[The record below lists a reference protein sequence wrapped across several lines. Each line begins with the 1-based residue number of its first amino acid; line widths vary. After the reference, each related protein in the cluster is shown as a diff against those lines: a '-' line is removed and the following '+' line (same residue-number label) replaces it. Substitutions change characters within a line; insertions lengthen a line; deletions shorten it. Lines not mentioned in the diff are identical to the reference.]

1 MNVLGLSFSDHE
13 ASAALVMDG
22 KLCAAIARE
31 RITRL
36 KRDGIR
42 WGGCRLDLSP
52 AIQYCLDTRGLQLDD
67 IDLIV
72 WSHTDHLP
80 PNEVYQLLATEGG
93 MDLCRRPL
101 MAIPHHFAHAC
112 GAYYSSPFYATPFQ
126 EAAVLVVDGA
136 GGPFGSLLKNCFGPE
151 PEMIRKGSVVV
162 QNLSPYEGEGS
173 RELESFYRF
182 DASGGEILR
191 KVIGHWCG
199 IGATYGHASKL
210 IFGDYLDAGKTMGLA
225 PYGRPYSKSLFFD
238 EVGTN
243 GFRAFTRST
252 SPERSALESQI
263 ERWRQ
268 LTGSS
273 NYKNELLTDFT
284 ASLQLETEEAL
295 ITHARWIHERT
306 GLTRLCFSGGVALN
320 CVANTR
326 LAEETGFE
334 EIFVPPC
341 PGDDG
346 ISIGCALFG
355 ASINGRVE
363 PVTNPAYLGHDYSHE
378 PEALEALGLKRCFN
392 EQDLFESVAQEL
404 ANGAVVA
411 WYEGGA
417 ELGPRALGHRSFLAD
432 PRRADLRDRLNA
444 KIKRRESFRPFAPV
458 VLKEFVP
465 DYFVESN
472 PSYFMSFVAEVR
484 NEKRDVIPAVT
495 HVDGSARYQVL
506 REQDNPTLFKLV
518 DSFRR
523 ITGVPMLLNTSF
535 NRAGEPL
542 VETPAEAARCVVAS
556 TADYL
561 VVDHIPYQNISSGGF
576 WRLPNLAAVVNDSSP
591 SQSRSADPSASP
603 Q

>member
-42 WGGCRLDLSP
+42 WGGNRLDLSP
-52 AIQYCLDTRGLQLDD
+52 AIQYCLDTRGLKLDD

-80 PNEVYQLLATEGG
+80 PHEVYQLLATEGG
-93 MDLCRRPL
+93 MDICSRPL

-112 GAYYSSPFYATPFQ
+112 GAYYSSPFYATPFK
-126 EAAVLVVDGA
+126 EAAVLIVDGA
-136 GGPFGSLLKNCFGPE
+136 GGPFGGLLKNCLGPE
-151 PEMIRKGSVVV
+151 PETIAKGSVVV

-225 PYGRPYSKSLFFD
+225 PYGRPYDKSLFFD
-238 EVGTN
+238 EVGTDE
-243 GFRAFTRST
+243 FRAFTRST
-252 SPERSALESQI
+252 SPERSQLESRI
-263 ERWRQ
+263 EKWRQ
-268 LTGSS
+268 LTRST
-273 NYKNELLTDFT
+273 NYKNDLLTDFT

-295 ITHARWIHERT
+295 ITHARWLQQRT
-306 GLTRLCFSGGVALN
+306 GLKRLCFSGGVALN

-326 LAEETGFE
+326 LAEETGFD

-346 ISIGCALFG
+346 IAVGCALFG
-355 ASINGRVE
+355 ASINGVVE
-363 PVTNPAYLGHDYSHE
+363 PVTSPAYLGHDYSHE
-378 PEALEALGLKRCFN
+378 PERLEAIGLKRCF
-392 EQDLFESVAQEL
+392 EGEDVFESVAQAL
-404 ANGAVVA
+404 ADGAVFA
-411 WYEGGA
+411 WFEGGA

-432 PRRADLRDRLNA
+432 PRRVDLRERLNA
-444 KIKRRESFRPFAPV
+444 EIKRRESFRPFAPV
-458 VLKEFVP
+458 VLEEAVSE
-465 DYFVESN
+465 YFVELN
-472 PSYFMSFVAEVR
+472 PSYFMSFVAEVHP
-484 NEKRDVIPAVT
+484 EKREVIPAVT

-506 REQDNPTLFKLV
+506 REQDNPTLFKLIEA
-518 DSFRR
+518 FGR
-523 ITGVPMLLNTSF
+523 ITGIPMLLNTSF

-542 VETPAEAARCVVAS
+542 VETPEEAARCVVNS

-561 VVDHIPYQNISSGGF
+561 VVDKIPYQNISTGGL
-576 WRLPNLAAVVNDSSP
+576 WHTPNVEAVANDSSH
-591 SQSRSADPSASP
+591 SGD
-603 Q
+603 

>member
-13 ASAALVMDG
+13 ASAALVVDG
-22 KLCAAIARE
+22 KLCVAIARE
-31 RITRL
+31 RITRQ

-52 AIQYCLDTRGLQLDD
+52 AIQYCLDTRGLKLDD

-80 PNEVYQLLATEGG
+80 PNEVYQLLATEGA
-93 MDLCRRPL
+93 MDLCSRPL
-101 MAIPHHFAHAC
+101 LAIPHHFAHAC
-112 GAYYSSPFYATPFQ
+112 GAYYSSPFYASSFK

-136 GGPFGSLLKNCFGPE
+136 GGPFGGLLKNCSGPE
-151 PEMIRKGSVVV
+151 PETISKGSVVI
-162 QNLSPYEGEGS
+162 QNLSPFEGDSS

-182 DASGGEILR
+182 NSSGGEILR

-199 IGATYGHASKL
+199 IGAVYGHASKL

-225 PYGRPYSKSLFFD
+225 PYGTPYPKSLFFD
-238 EVGTN
+238 EVGTDE
-243 GFRAFTRST
+243 FRAFTRST
-252 SPERSALESQI
+252 SPERSALESRI

-268 LTGSS
+268 LTRTS
-273 NYKNELLTDFT
+273 NYKSDLLTDFT

-295 ITHARWIHERT
+295 IKHARWIHKRT

-346 ISIGCALFG
+346 IAIGCALYG
-355 ASINGRVE
+355 ASIIGGVE
-363 PVTNPAYLGHDYSHE
+363 PVTNPAYLGHGYSHE
-378 PEALEALGLKRCFN
+378 VETLEALGLKRCF
-392 EQDLFESVAQEL
+392 DGADVFENVAQEL

-411 WYEGGA
+411 WFEGGA

-432 PRRADLRDRLNA
+432 PRRADLRERLNA
-444 KIKRRESFRPFAPV
+444 EIKRRESFRPFAPV
-458 VLKEFVP
+458 VLKDAVP
-465 DYFVESN
+465 EYFVESN
-472 PSYFMSFVAEVR
+472 PSHFMSFVAEVR
-484 NEKRDVIPAVT
+484 REKRAMVPAVT

-518 DSFRR
+518 ESFRR
-523 ITGVPMLLNTSF
+523 LTGVPMLLNTSF

-542 VETPAEAARCVVAS
+542 VETPEEAARCVVAS

-561 VVDHIPYQNISSGGF
+561 VVDHVPYQNVSTGGL
-576 WRLPNLAAVVNDSSP
+576 WHMTDLATVANDSS
-591 SQSRSADPSASP
+591 QA
-603 Q
+603 